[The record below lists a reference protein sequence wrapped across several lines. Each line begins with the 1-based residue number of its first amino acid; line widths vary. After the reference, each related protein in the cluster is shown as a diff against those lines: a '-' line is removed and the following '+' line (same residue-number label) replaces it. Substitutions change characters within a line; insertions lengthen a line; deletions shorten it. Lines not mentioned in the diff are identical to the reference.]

1 MQKENKANSCYLA
14 QLVTVVTITS
24 ASFGISL
31 VSTDE
36 LGDFYNFKNDYKDE
50 ETVMQ
55 WLTVSSAIGLMIG
68 SISSGTFVSIG
79 RRRSIL
85 ISSSI

>member
-1 MQKENKANSCYLA
+1 M
-14 QLVTVVTITS
+14 TIVTITTT
-24 ASFGISL
+24 SFGISL

-68 SISSGTFVSIG
+68 SLCSGAFVSIG

-85 ISSSI
+85 IASSI